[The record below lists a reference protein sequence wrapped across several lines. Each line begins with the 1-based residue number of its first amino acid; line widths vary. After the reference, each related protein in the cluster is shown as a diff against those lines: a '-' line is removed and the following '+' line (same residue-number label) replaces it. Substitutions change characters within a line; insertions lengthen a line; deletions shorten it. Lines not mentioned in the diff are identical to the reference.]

1 MIIDLISD
9 GFTVPVLLSLS
20 AVAIGFA
27 KASKLTVDEKTTTVN
42 GMVDVAI
49 ATGKLDSSD
58 LEAVDAFRSA
68 VSETLDV
75 QYKTRGS
82 RVTMEVCPVLAKAK
96 ASAIEVLKS
105 AGDQIKAPSGALE
118 LGVYKDNSGKVWNY
132 SITRHPR
139 NSDGSKI
146 EK

>member
-9 GFTVPVLLSLS
+9 GSTVPVLLSLS
-20 AVAIGFA
+20 AVALGFA
-27 KASKLTVDEKTTTVN
+27 KASKLTVDEKMTTVN

-58 LEAVDAFRSA
+58 VEAVDAFRSA
-68 VSETLDV
+68 VSESLDV

-82 RVTMEVCPVLAKAK
+82 RVTMEICPVLAKAK
-96 ASAIEVLKS
+96 ASAIEILKS
-105 AGDQIKAPSGALE
+105 ASDQIKAPSGALE

>member
-20 AVAIGFA
+20 AVALGFA

-49 ATGKLDSSD
+49 ATGQIDPSD

-68 VSETLDV
+68 VSESLDV

-82 RVTMEVCPVLAKAK
+82 RITMEVDPTLAKAK

-105 AGDQIKAPSGALE
+105 EGEQIKAPSGALE
-118 LGVYKDNSGKVWNY
+118 LGVYQDAFGMCYNY

>member
-9 GFTVPVLLSLS
+9 GYSVPVLLSLS

-27 KASKLTVDEKTTTVN
+27 KASKLTVDEKMTTVN

-49 ATGKLDSSD
+49 ATGKLDPSD
-58 LEAVDAFRSA
+58 VEAVDAFRSA
-68 VSETLDV
+68 VSESLDV

-82 RVTMEVCPVLAKAK
+82 RVTMEICPVLAKAK
-96 ASAIEVLKS
+96 ASAIEILKS
-105 AGDQIKAPSGALE
+105 ASDQIKAPSGALE